1 MSTKYHSLAL
11 LVTTMLFGLLAAIEP
26 ALAHH
31 FMGGAV
37 PSTNMQGLLSG
48 LGHPVIG
55 LDHLAFIIAIGLLS
69 AVRRPLGIVA
79 PGAFVIAT
87 VLGTGLHL
95 AGLTIP
101 LAEMA
106 IAVSVIAA
114 GAMLITR
121 AAYGSAAILA
131 AFAGISGLF
140 HGYAYGESIFGAEST
155 PLLAYLAGFCIIQLA
170 IGMLAYAIG
179 ARFMNRKS
187 AYLGQ
192 VLRISGVAISILGFG
207 FLIGTA

>member
-11 LVTTMLFGLLAAIEP
+11 FVTTVTFGLLAAIQP
-26 ALAHH
+26 AIAHH
-31 FMGGAV
+31 FMGGDI
-37 PSTNMQGLLSG
+37 PSTNMEGLLSG
-48 LGHPVIG
+48 VGHPIIG
-55 LDHLAFIIAIGLLS
+55 MDHLAFIIAIGLLS
-69 AVRRPLGIVA
+69 AVRRPLGIVV

-87 VLGTGLHL
+87 VFGTGLHL
-95 AGLTIP
+95 LGLTIP

-114 GAMLITR
+114 GAMLLTR
-121 AAYGSAAILA
+121 AAHGSAVILA

-140 HGYAYGESIFGAEST
+140 HGYAYGESIVGAEST
-155 PLLAYLAGFCIIQLA
+155 PLLAYLVGFSIIQLA
-170 IGMLAYAIG
+170 ISMLAYAVG
-179 ARFMNRKS
+179 AWFMNRKS
-187 AYLGQ
+187 VYLGQ